1 MISNK
6 YIDIHSIFMP
16 FCIVFAK
23 LHARRSSEGTITKSV
38 PYLVTSLPPFLFSNS
53 FPCHT
58 SENSPVSPS
67 IATLPKTAVSKP
79 NTCHTSEPP
88 RGCSRSDS
96 AHLPRPC
103 RGDSDPVGKGAP
115 NSHGIISFADPHPLN
130 SVVSYRCEITGR
142 EATVSLRPFDF
153 QLSSVNS
160 LPPHGRISSLT

>member
-1 MISNK
+1 ML
-6 YIDIHSIFMP
+6 

-38 PYLVTSLPPFLFSNS
+38 PYLVTSLPPYLLSSNS

-67 IATLPKTAVSKP
+67 IATLPKTAVPKP
-79 NTCHTSEPP
+79 NICHTSETP
-88 RGCSRSDS
+88 RGVFPFRFSPLAPILSRRFR
-96 AHLPRPC
+96 PR
-103 RGDSDPVGKGAP
+103 RKGAR

-130 SVVSYRCEITGR
+130 SVVSYRYEIIGG